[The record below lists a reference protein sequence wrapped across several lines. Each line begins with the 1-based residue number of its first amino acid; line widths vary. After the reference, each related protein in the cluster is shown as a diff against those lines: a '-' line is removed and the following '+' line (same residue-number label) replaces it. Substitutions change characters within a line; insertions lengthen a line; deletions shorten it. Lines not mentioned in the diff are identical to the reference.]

1 MDIEGQARLVDDLA
15 SLSKEDII
23 QVAYDAQNSMLK
35 AYDEMN
41 IEEFGE
47 VETEPLKDLRV
58 DLTRIEPS
66 TSKKVTFAGKQPK
79 PLKVLKG
86 QVGEQEPTFSGFG
99 ENPPTNDDT
108 PDEIEVR
115 YYFTKGRRLRQ
126 KNAIYSHLLTWGVV
140 RDGQVRDFRNPDRW
154 LAADLSKVINRLMS
168 NTHGQIKRKAPL
180 GYSTI
185 LNYIDAR
192 PDWNIFPLLG
202 DNIRRRYAKANPGMI
217 PKKKIIKDKPSDHPK

>member
-99 ENPPTNDDT
+99 ENPPTDD
-108 PDEIEVR
+108 DEIVVR

-126 KNAIYSHLLTWGVV
+126 KNAIYSHLHAWGVV
-140 RDGQVRDFRNPDRW
+140 RDGQVKDFRNPDRW
-154 LAADLSKVINRLMS
+154 LTADLSKVINRLMS
-168 NTHGQIKRKAPL
+168 NTHGKIKRKEPL
-180 GYSTI
+180 GYRTI
-185 LNYIDAR
+185 LRYIDAR
-192 PDWNIFPLLG
+192 PDWNIFPILG
-202 DNIRRRYAKANPGMI
+202 DNIRRQYAKANPGMI